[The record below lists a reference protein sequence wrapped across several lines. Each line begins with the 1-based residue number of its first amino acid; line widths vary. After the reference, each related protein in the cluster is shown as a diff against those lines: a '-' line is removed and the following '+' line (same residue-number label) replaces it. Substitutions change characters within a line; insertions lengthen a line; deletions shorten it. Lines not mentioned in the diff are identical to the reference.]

1 MSAND
6 DKTFGIF
13 PVASFV
19 GSGVISNVKGFTFL
33 NLIINPLLLS
43 AALIR
48 CELAFFLSPQ
58 ETEPSNDDFW
68 WHDFLLNLIIKNRW
82 RSRGWRFRSGNCPCA
97 IVCNW
102 LAQLTCLWWICPIPF
117 TVLMPWNHFHL
128 LYSQCPEGYT
138 CMKAGRNPNYGYTS
152 FDTFSWAFLA
162 LFRLM
167 TQDFWEN
174 LYQLVSQRVASV
186 LHNVKIWGRREC
198 DESCIYFLASERE
211 VQLQN

>member
-19 GSGVISNVKGFTFL
+19 GSGVISNVEGFTFL

-68 WHDFLLNLIIKNRW
+68 WHDFLLNLIIKIDGEVGAGG
-82 RSRGWRFRSGNCPCA
+82 SE
-97 IVCNW
+97 VE
-102 LAQLTCLWWICPIPF
+102 
-117 TVLMPWNHFHL
+117 TVLVL
-128 LYSQCPEGYT
+128 L
-138 CMKAGRNPNYGYTS
+138 
-152 FDTFSWAFLA
+152 
-162 LFRLM
+162 
-167 TQDFWEN
+167 
-174 LYQLVSQRVASV
+174 SV
-186 LHNVKIWGRREC
+186 IG
-198 DESCIYFLASERE
+198 
-211 VQLQN
+211 